1 MRICGDKDSGR
12 TLALSG
18 YPLGIACRSCG
29 HRILLSARQL
39 DAHEGDRRLLRRLPL
54 LCRCGGCD
62 LALYL
67 LETAAD
73 VPAFLNGDTPQSY
86 ESPGG
91 ANSWRPGF
99 LADGHEVG

>member
-1 MRICGDKDSGR
+1 MRICGQHDNGR

-18 YPLGIACRSCG
+18 HPLGVACRGCG

-39 DAHEGDRRLLRRLPL
+39 EAHEGDRRLLQRLPL

-67 LETAAD
+67 FETAAD
-73 VPAFLNGDTPQSY
+73 MPAFLNGDAPQAY
-86 ESPGG
+86 EGFG
-91 ANSWRPGF
+91 AAGLSSPGF
-99 LADGHEVG
+99 LAGEG

>member
-1 MRICGDKDSGR
+1 MRICGHLDNGR

-18 YPLGIACRSCG
+18 HPLGIACRSCG

-39 DAHEGDRRLLRRLPL
+39 EAHEDDRRPLQRLPL

-73 VPAFLNGDTPQSY
+73 VPAFLNGDAPQPY
-86 ESPGG
+86 ESFG
-91 ANSWRPGF
+91 AAGSPRPGF
-99 LADGHEVG
+99 LAGEG